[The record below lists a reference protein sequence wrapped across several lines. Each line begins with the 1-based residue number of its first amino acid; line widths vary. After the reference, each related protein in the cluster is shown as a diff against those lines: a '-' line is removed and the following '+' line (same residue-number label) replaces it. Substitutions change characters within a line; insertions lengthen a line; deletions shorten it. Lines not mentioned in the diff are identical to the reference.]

1 MNILRSLGL
10 SIIIGTKLIETEILD
25 VSSNLHTEK
34 YAPFKKP
41 NDTPLY
47 IYQKIQPPIISY
59 QGISMNDQQ
68 AHFKHFL

>member
-1 MNILRSLGL
+1 MNILQSLGL

-34 YAPFKKP
+34 YVPFKKP

-47 IYQKIQPPIISY
+47 IHQKIQPPIVSY

-68 AHFKHFL
+68 AHFKLVL

>member
-1 MNILRSLGL
+1 MNILQSLGL

-41 NDTPLY
+41 NDTSLY
-47 IYQKIQPPIISY
+47 IYISKNSTTHH
-59 QGISMNDQQ
+59 QLSRNF
-68 AHFKHFL
+68 HE

>member
-1 MNILRSLGL
+1 MNILQSLGL

-41 NDTPLY
+41 NDTTLY
-47 IYQKIQPPIISY
+47 IYIKKFNHPSSVIKEFP
-59 QGISMNDQQ
+59 
-68 AHFKHFL
+68 